1 MIVSDWDKHAL
12 DNRIDL
18 EGLLLLKNSGVSN
31 GNIILQKI
39 CALYLKDCD
48 KIRTELN
55 LNTRFWEVKMYIVC
69 GNQRGEVMFDKRAC

>member
-31 GNIILQKI
+31 GNIILKKI

-55 LNTRFWEVKMYIVC
+55 
-69 GNQRGEVMFDKRAC
+69 